1 MKAAGIVPVS
11 ERRKAAIETVSAGG
25 RIRPVS
31 FSRGWRRAAVQAG
44 VSEPRFAV

>member
-25 RIRPVS
+25 ED
-31 FSRGWRRAAVQAG
+31 QAG
-44 VSEPRFAV
+44 FIFTRMAAGRGPGGSE